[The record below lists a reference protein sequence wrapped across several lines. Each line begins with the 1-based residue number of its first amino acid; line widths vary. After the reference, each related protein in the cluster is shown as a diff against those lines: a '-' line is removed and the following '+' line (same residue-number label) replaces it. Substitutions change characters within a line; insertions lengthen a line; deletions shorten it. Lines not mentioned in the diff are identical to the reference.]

1 MENVARLLKSSGL
14 AEAGTKEIAAQKAAA
29 DPWIVGDGRRIY
41 RRSLR
46 QQDGIL
52 YFIGF
57 DGAEK
62 HLYCAGTSAIPSGF
76 AGDGASIGGLRLFRA
91 PLSTENA
98 RALHALFPF
107 TAPVSLRQR
116 TTTIGCGDR
125 LGLATP
131 GHIRALRGYDAAP
144 VLAQQSVR
152 ELTLTGRD
160 FPGVVRDASFLVFQE
175 GYEGGY
181 GADGDHLKNIRDIDM
196 ALDAEMPMITL
207 DLTEVMATAPADW
220 SDSLV
225 DEAFA
230 RLDAGVKSHVG
241 SAWEGRQFD
250 LQGSR
255 VAFTAVEA
263 RRCALMY
270 TRALDFAAEVDRHLR
285 KRRGAQYDLEIS
297 IDETTT
303 PTLPAHHLF
312 IAGELERRGVA
323 VTSIAPRFVGE
334 FQKGIDYIGD
344 LAEFE
349 KQFAVHCAIARG
361 RGGYK
366 ISVHSG
372 SDKFSVYPAVGR
384 HTGMRLHLK
393 TAGTSWLQAVR
404 VVSRANPALFRRML
418 ARAISWFPEAA
429 KLYHV
434 AADPSAIPSAE
445 GVPDGELEKYLDPKD
460 SRQLLHITYGGL
472 LEDPGIRAEFFST
485 LAANEE
491 MHYAAVQEHMERHV
505 RLLGVPTTAGRNNGG
520 TGKSRAAK

>member
-1 MENVARLLKSSGL
+1 MEGIARLVMGSGL
-14 AEAGTKEIAAQKAAA
+14 AGASGSQVAAAKAAA
-29 DPWIVGDGRRIY
+29 DPWIAGEGRRIY

-46 QQDGIL
+46 LQDGIL
-52 YFIGF
+52 YFVGS
-57 DGAEK
+57 DGRYK
-62 HLYCAGTSAIPSGF
+62 HLYLLGTSAVSTDF
-76 AGDGASIGGLRLFRA
+76 AGIPATIGGLHLFQA
-91 PLSTENA
+91 ELSTENA
-98 RALHALFPF
+98 RVLHALFPF

-131 GHIRALRGYDAAP
+131 GHIRALKGLDAAP

-152 ELTLTGRD
+152 ELTLTRRD

-175 GYEGGY
+175 GYEDGY
-181 GADGDHLKNIRDIDM
+181 GADGDHLKNIRDIDT
-196 ALDAEMPMITL
+196 ALDAGMPMITL
-207 DLTEVMATAPADW
+207 DLTEVMVPGPADW
-220 SDSLV
+220 SASRV
-225 DEAFA
+225 DDAFR
-230 RLDAGVKSHVG
+230 RLDAGVQSHVT
-241 SAWEGRQFD
+241 STYEGRQFD
-250 LQGSR
+250 LPGCRLTFS
-255 VAFTAVEA
+255 AVEA

-270 TRALDFAAEVDRHLR
+270 GRALDFAVEVDRHLG
-285 KRRGAQYDLEIS
+285 KRRGSQYDLEIS

-312 IAGELERRGVA
+312 IAAELQRRGVA

-344 LAEFE
+344 LGEFE
-349 KQFAVHCAIARG
+349 SQFAVHCAIARA

-404 VVSRANPALFRRML
+404 VIARTNPPLFRRML
-418 ARAISWFPEAA
+418 ARAISCFPDAA
-429 KLYHV
+429 RLYHV
-434 AADPSAIPSAE
+434 AADPSAIPGADR
-445 GVPDGELEKYLDPKD
+445 VPDGELEKYLDPRD

-472 LEDPGIRAEFFST
+472 LDEPGIRAEFFDT
-485 LAANEE
+485 LRANEE
-491 MHYAAVQEHMERHV
+491 IHYTAVQEHMERHV
-505 RLLGVPTTAGRNNGG
+505 RLLGVPQKATSQ
-520 TGKSRAAK
+520 KS